1 MRWIIATH
9 ATFVTVAMAVA
20 TAGDQNGVPQ
30 KYCPASER
38 SSSPIY
44 AAISL
49 TSAPTNSAA
58 A

>member
-20 TAGDQNGVPQ
+20 TAGAENGVPA
-30 KYCPASER
+30 KVLPLPSEQSDLR
-38 SSSPIY
+38 RDLTYLSS
-44 AAISL
+44 
-49 TSAPTNSAA
+49 TNSAA